1 MILCTAVQE
10 GANLLGEEEAVV
22 PEALFIVGLQSLDED
37 CFWIWLSS
45 CQIKGP
51 FESIFKVNNVHI
63 HYALDG
69 HVVCFQVA
77 FSCESFIEQT
87 FESFVEVARSAQGAC
102 GCVSMTP
109 RGLVMGFHLQ
119 ASQLPF

>member
-22 PEALFIVGLQSLDED
+22 PEALLVVGLQSLDEN

-51 FESIFKVNNVHI
+51 FQSIFKLNNVHI

-69 HVVCFQVA
+69 HVVCFQVV

-87 FESFVEVARSAQGAC
+87 FESFVEVARSA
-102 GCVSMTP
+102 
-109 RGLVMGFHLQ
+109 
-119 ASQLPF
+119 

>member
-1 MILCTAVQE
+1 MQE
-10 GANLLGEEEAVV
+10 GVNLLSEEEAVV
-22 PEALFIVGLQSLDED
+22 PEALLVVGLQPLNED

-69 HVVCFQVA
+69 HVVGFQVV
-77 FSCESFIEQT
+77 FSCEPFIEQT
-87 FESFVEVARSAQGAC
+87 FESFVEVARSA
-102 GCVSMTP
+102 
-109 RGLVMGFHLQ
+109 
-119 ASQLPF
+119 